1 MGAKVTK
8 EEDLER
14 IRNEFIMS
22 KEPLAEILEN
32 ARTGIYDY
40 KFKKLQKIAEGGQGL
55 VSKI

>member
-22 KEPLAEILEN
+22 KEPLSEILEN

-40 KFKKLQKIAEGGQGL
+40 KFKKLQKIGERP
-55 VSKI
+55 